1 MCVFRCCAKY
11 FIKGIVGEYGN
22 CIPIYSHIVGEYL
35 EYSHLKGI
43 VLCHGDSC
51 TLTLSLST
59 LSREVRQRVSHPL
72 LHQTLQEQGIEGR
85 NATLSCTLVPTD
97 LYAAWCYVQGMQA
110 SEEHFALEGLT
121 QMQVR
126 RFGEHVYH
134 LARSLKNISFDNV
147 FTTSLSPYRVTLP
160 NNLQSLTFGN
170 DFNQSLDRETLPSN
184 LQSLT
189 FSNHFNQS
197 LDRVTLPNKLQSLT
211 FGSDV
216 NQSLNGVALPNSLHS
231 LTFGVRFN
239 QSLDRVTLSSS
250 LKSLTLG
257 YDFNQ
262 SLNRVTLPRNL
273 QSLTFSNHF
282 NQSLDRVTLPN
293 NLQSL

>member
-1 MCVFRCCAKY
+1 M
-11 FIKGIVGEYGN
+11 GIVFPYCRWILGIFPSQGN
-22 CIPIYSHIVGEYL
+22 CAVPEWWQLHADPQSF
-35 EYSHLKGI
+35 
-43 VLCHGDSC
+43 
-51 TLTLSLST
+51 
-59 LSREVRQRVSHPL
+59 HPWPWSATASFAWPL
-72 LHQTLQEQGIEGR
+72 MLHQTLQEQGIEGR
-85 NATLSCTLVPTD
+85 NATLSRTLVPTD
-97 LYAAWCYVQGMQA
+97 LYVAWCYVQGMQA

-170 DFNQSLDRETLPSN
+170 DFNQSLDRVPLPSN

-211 FGSDV
+211 FGNDF
-216 NQSLNGVALPNSLHS
+216 NQSLNGVALPNSLQS

-250 LKSLTLG
+250 LKSLTFG
-257 YDFNQ
+257 YYFN
-262 SLNRVTLPRNL
+262 
-273 QSLTFSNHF
+273 
-282 NQSLDRVTLPN
+282 
-293 NLQSL
+293 